1 MKFVINILFIL
12 SLLITTQS
20 YSDSFKSKR
29 AEAVKDYDNG
39 KINLAFKKLKS
50 LCFPSLEN

>member
-20 YSDSFKSKR
+20 FSDSFKSKR
-29 AEAVKDYDNG
+29 AEAVKDYNNG
-39 KINLAFKKLKS
+39 KINLAFKKLKIFS
-50 LCFPSLEN
+50 KKRW